1 MNFLGL
7 GDRASTT
14 AFTASANHAWIPCC
28 ERFHLM
34 RWRTFRATLRSDRSA
49 GGLKNFYR
57 FSLICSSAIVSPPLS
72 AKVTVWKTGSRRTAY
87 PSYRARG
94 AFAMYSG

>member
-1 MNFLGL
+1 MG
-7 GDRASTT
+7 AV
-14 AFTASANHAWIPCC
+14 
-28 ERFHLM
+28 
-34 RWRTFRATLRSDRSA
+34 
-49 GGLKNFYR
+49 LKNFYR